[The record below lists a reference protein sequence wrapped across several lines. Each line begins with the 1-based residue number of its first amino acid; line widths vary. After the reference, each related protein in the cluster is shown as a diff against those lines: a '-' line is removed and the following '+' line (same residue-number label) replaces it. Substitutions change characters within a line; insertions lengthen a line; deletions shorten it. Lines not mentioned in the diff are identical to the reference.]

1 MGEGELHILL
11 LCHPD
16 PVSHDLQEVYLDSFM
31 DVAFI
36 KDKSEIGAVLE
47 KLDKISEKFCVDL
60 IISVSLEVSE
70 VPEKF
75 KSQVIVAL

>member
-1 MGEGELHILL
+1 
-11 LCHPD
+11 
-16 PVSHDLQEVYLDSFM
+16 M

-36 KDKSEIGAVLE
+36 KDKNEVEGVFV
-47 KLDKISEKFCVDL
+47 KLDSISSQFSVDF
-60 IISVSLEVSE
+60 IISISLEMEE